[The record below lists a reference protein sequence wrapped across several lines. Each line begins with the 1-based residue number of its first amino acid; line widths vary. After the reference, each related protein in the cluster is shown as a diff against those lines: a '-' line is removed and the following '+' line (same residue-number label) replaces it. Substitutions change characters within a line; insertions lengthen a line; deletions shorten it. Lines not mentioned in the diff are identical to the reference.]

1 MLRTTAITILL
12 IGCLLTA
19 LNAGVLILQLSGS
32 SKAAVGGM
40 NAQALS
46 SDADFKRAVQD
57 SRRSLP
63 GQRRHRE
70 GAVLSAGDE
79 AYSFEARVRL
89 K

>member
-1 MLRTTAITILL
+1 MFRTTAITILL

-40 NAQALS
+40 NAHALS

-57 SRRSLP
+57 II
-63 GQRRHRE
+63 
-70 GAVLSAGDE
+70 E
-79 AYSFEARVRL
+79 ACRVNVDIA
-89 K
+89 KVKC

>member
-40 NAQALS
+40 NAQSLA
-46 SDADFKRAVQD
+46 SDSDFKRAVQ
-57 SRRSLP
+57 
-63 GQRRHRE
+63 E
-70 GAVLSAGDE
+70 IIE
-79 AYSFEARVRL
+79 ACRVNVDIA
-89 K
+89 KVKC